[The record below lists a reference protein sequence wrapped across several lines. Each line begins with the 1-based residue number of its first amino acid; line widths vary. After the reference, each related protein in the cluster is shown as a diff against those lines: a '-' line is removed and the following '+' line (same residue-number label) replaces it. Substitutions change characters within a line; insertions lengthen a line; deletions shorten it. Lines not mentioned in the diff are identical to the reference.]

1 MDSTNAET
9 QVAETLGI
17 SNGRARALLR
27 SNDQDADKA
36 IQSYRKIIVA
46 LPGPPPMPEQE
57 IPTDELADELALS
70 GSTTASHTPPSES
83 ESSETEADAEEWDFN
98 LPRIPSPKSLTNG
111 GTDGSGGFFLDELI
125 GAIQHGEG
133 CDSVR
138 KYLAYYSAD
147 TVRAQINA
155 NVAGFPAFFYV
166 AETRDPDLI
175 RLWSKYGGDVNT
187 TASYGLSEEVPLL
200 AYAVALGGSFRN
212 DTTDL
217 VATLL
222 SVGASPAV
230 LPKAFYFPLNRD
242 LAAEGPPA
250 QEMPELSQDNMSWC
264 TPTARTMIAAR
275 LNFRQRYYMHMAS
288 ILRTHGPRAKQVT
301 WYKDADNL
309 LGVPYFL
316 IGQTPAGQFLI
327 KRLLRHLAKPSKSP
341 LVMVFAGPSGHG
353 KTELARRLGELI
365 SLEMEI
371 VDCTNKS
378 DEKEMFGARAPYQG
392 WENSSPLNSFLAR
405 NAGQRCIV
413 FLDEFEKTSPA
424 VHQTLLL
431 PFQNGKLPTPRKLIA
446 KSLCTK
452 ILLTALL
459 GEYEDRKARQ
469 SIDCSKAIWILATN
483 GFDDTIHEF
492 CKTNEAALFE
502 SEDPSASEK
511 LVKGL
516 CKTLRTESIS
526 KFGAP
531 LTGRITEFV
540 PFLTF
545 SATEQAAVAHKYLTE
560 LGKELARPVVVSRDE
575 KKQRF
580 VGDID
585 LQVPKDYSICRIIA
599 QEEYVK
605 KLGARSVI
613 NGVSRMI
620 EGEVIDHY
628 LEMEDEIKEDQ
639 GTTTY
644 RVQANLDDD
653 IEVCYVRPSALGADG
668 AGGTGADLLDLG
680 AN

>member
-1 MDSTNAET
+1 MDAPDTE
-9 QVAETLGI
+9 QLVADTLGV

-27 SNDQDADKA
+27 SNDNDPDKA
-36 IQSYRKIIVA
+36 IQSYHKIIVA
-46 LPGPPPMPEQE
+46 LPRPPSKPEVLE
-57 IPTDELADELALS
+57 DEQPLS
-70 GSTTASHTPPSES
+70 GSTSATPTPPSET
-83 ESSETEADAEEWDFN
+83 SSSDQEDDTEEWDFI
-98 LPRIPSPKSLTNG
+98 LPRIPPPKPLTNG
-111 GTDGSGGFFLDELI
+111 GKDGSGEFFLDELV
-125 GAIQHGEG
+125 GAIQHGES
-133 CDSVR
+133 CDRVR
-138 KYLAYYSAD
+138 NYLAFYGPD
-147 TVRAQINA
+147 IIRAHMNA
-155 NVAGFPAFFYV
+155 TVAGFPAVFYV
-166 AETRDPDLI
+166 TETRNPELL
-175 RLWSKYGGDVNT
+175 RLWCKYGADVNA
-187 TASYGLSEEVPLL
+187 TASSGLSEGVPLL

-222 SVGASPAV
+222 SVGANPAV
-230 LPKAFYFPLNRD
+230 LPKAFYFPLTRD
-242 LAAEGPPA
+242 LTAEGPPT
-250 QEMPELSQDNMSWC
+250 QEMPELSQINMSWC
-264 TPTARTMIAAR
+264 TPSVRAMITAR

-413 FLDEFEKTSPA
+413 FLDEFEKTSTG

-431 PFQNGKLPTPRKLIA
+431 PFQNG
-446 KSLCTK
+446 
-452 ILLTALL
+452 
-459 GEYEDRKARQ
+459 EYEDRKARQ
-469 SIDCSKAIWILATN
+469 TVDCSKAIWILATN
-483 GFDDTIHEF
+483 AFDDTIHEF
-492 CKTNEAALFE
+492 CKNNEAALFQ
-502 SEDPSASEK
+502 SEGPAASEK

-526 KFGAP
+526 QFGAP

-545 SATEQAAVAHKYLTE
+545 SHTEQAAVAHKYLTE
-560 LGKELARPVVVSRDE
+560 LGKELAKPVVISRE
-575 KKQRF
+575 EEKQRF
-580 VGDID
+580 IGDID
-585 LQVPKDYSICRIIA
+585 LQVPKDYTVCRIIA
-599 QEEYVK
+599 HDEYVEQ
-605 KLGARSVI
+605 LGARSVI
-613 NGVSRMI
+613 NGVNRMI

-628 LEMEDEIKEDQ
+628 LEMEDEIREGQ
-639 GTTTY
+639 GLTTY

-653 IEVCYVRPSALGADG
+653 IEDI
-668 AGGTGADLLDLG
+668 D
-680 AN
+680 